1 MAGYDE
7 QDPTS
12 VARAPD
18 DYGAELANPL
28 RGVRLGL
35 PEAWCFSKCDAQ
47 VEELTRQALDAL
59 ASLGATVLPIE
70 LPNAHLADLSGMGW
84 AIMGPE
90 LAALH
95 AANKHRLAEYWP
107 DIVEQIVRAHLL
119 SAVDYAQALRA
130 RSVLQSDFAAAFGT
144 VDAVVSPAANAPP
157 PALDDMTINL
167 NGRKH
172 PWGEVIC
179 HTIAIYNLTGLPALT
194 VPMGLTDGGLP
205 AGLQIAAG
213 PFKEALCLR
222 IGHAFQ
228 QVTDHHR
235 LPPPM
240 LR

>member
-1 MAGYDE
+1 
-7 QDPTS
+7 
-12 VARAPD
+12 
-18 DYGAELANPL
+18 
-28 RGVRLGL
+28 
-35 PEAWCFSKCDAQ
+35 
-47 VEELTRQALDAL
+47 
-59 ASLGATVLPIE
+59 
-70 LPNAHLADLSGMGW
+70 MGW

-205 AGLQIAAG
+205 AGLQLLQGHSRRPCAFASG
-213 PFKEALCLR
+213 TPFNK
-222 IGHAFQ
+222 
-228 QVTDHHR
+228 
-235 LPPPM
+235 
-240 LR
+240 